1 MYKRQGTK
9 YRRNIYKIIQRTG
22 RKLKITAQ
30 FENLET
36 LSIHV
41 KNVKRFKY
49 NEDLNKLPH
58 ALQKFFVTG
67 LSQNVNPFTK
77 FATSSQTSSTKQSS
91 DPFALFTGPTEQE
104 NTTSGKTEQGSTDS
118 QQIPPPTSPGKT
130 TTPQP
135 TVSTSSGPYGAA
147 ADEGTQPATPTSQA
161 SAKSSKSGH
170 MTSGGEGNEAKRNV
184 VKQGPLIN
192 QKNLTGSPSDPPKQ
206 DEREEPTAAENTSQT
221 TNNRELNPE
230 NSAAKTTQRPAPTKE
245 DSLTSRLS
253 TALSSIVNRGIRSV
267 YTPCLLY
274 TSPSPRD

>member
-1 MYKRQGTK
+1 M
-9 YRRNIYKIIQRTG
+9 
-22 RKLKITAQ
+22 
-30 FENLET
+30 
-36 LSIHV
+36 
-41 KNVKRFKY
+41 
-49 NEDLNKLPH
+49 
-58 ALQKFFVTG
+58 
-67 LSQNVNPFTK
+67 
-77 FATSSQTSSTKQSS
+77 
-91 DPFALFTGPTEQE
+91 GPTEQE
-104 NTTSGKTEQGSTDS
+104 NTTSEKTEQGSTDS

-206 DEREEPTAAENTSQT
+206 DEREEPTEAENTSQT

-245 DSLTSRLS
+245 DSLTSRIS

-267 YTPCLLY
+267 YTPSKKR
-274 TSPSPRD
+274 TIRIPRRYLD